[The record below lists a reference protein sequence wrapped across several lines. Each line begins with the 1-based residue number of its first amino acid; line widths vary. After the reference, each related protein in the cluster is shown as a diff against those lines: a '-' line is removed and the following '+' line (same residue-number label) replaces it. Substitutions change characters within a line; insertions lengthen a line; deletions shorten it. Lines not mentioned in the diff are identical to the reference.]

1 MIDFQNQI
9 QAFTT
14 SQYLQ
19 TKSITKLF
27 STRTSSSRRGRSSGN
42 SAASFTV
49 AKPINKNLIIL
60 GIAGGVTENLLQ
72 EYISGTFP
80 ANYQYSNVIFFMNR
94 LPFSTS
100 LLDKLPSL
108 SLAKQKITIVTLDP
122 SNPAA
127 GIDGLK
133 VISND
138 PQSRQGLSQIPF
150 FSGSSERKQ
159 EDIIVSID
167 DINEYER
174 LKFIRE
180 QQASSGNDRDA
191 NNQPRAP
198 PATFTQTDR
207 EYLNRVSSLVSTS
220 LKSSATSS
228 NHYFI
233 LQQRGESAAENTSPL
248 TRLSTVTKS
257 LLDQQRT
264 AYSILQY
271 NELVG
276 GIPDFKPLPFSSL
289 PQAEPEL
296 EISSKLQSLVVSPYN
311 TKPSRAAIIQKKAA
325 SATASSTALSPNSLD
340 EDVSVIPPDVCVR
353 GGIVKF
359 LFQYLDKEFLPI
371 TLNND
376 GSTPSP
382 SPLKASITSIEG
394 NPLTT
399 KDYSRLF
406 QRLRSFTARAPSDG
420 NKVEVLSF
428 DFKQILRLPQFMAW
442 LEDTWYFNALLEIK
456 ASTIGVGPRP
466 TRLRIVN
473 NSTMQ
478 LDWVDI
484 SHKDLEVYTVGAL
497 TFDFILNNN
506 SPTEAVEGEEV
517 STESKRR
524 KKRGGRGGSSSI
536 PDQLVISRVRFA
548 TPASQNKEKEDTS
561 NELTAETLL
570 LERLIEGINKNA
582 YKKMFCLP
590 LDEDDV
596 NADED

>member
-19 TKSITKLF
+19 TRSITKLF
-27 STRTSSSRRGRSSGN
+27 STRTSSSRRGRSSGS

-60 GIAGGVTENLLQ
+60 GIAGGVAENLLQ

-150 FSGSSERKQ
+150 FSGSSEGKQ
-159 EDIIVSID
+159 ENIIVSID

-207 EYLNRVSSLVSTS
+207 EYLNRVSALVSNS
-220 LKSSATSS
+220 LKSSP

-233 LQQRGESAAENTSPL
+233 LQQRGESAVENTSPL

-257 LLDQQRT
+257 LLDQQRI

-296 EISSKLQSLVVSPYN
+296 ELSSKLQSLVVSPYN

-325 SATASSTALSPNSLD
+325 SATSSSAALSPNSLD

-359 LFQYLDKEFLPI
+359 LSQYLDKEFLPI

-376 GSTPSP
+376 GSTTSP

-420 NKVEVLSF
+420 NKAEVLSF

-442 LEDTWYFNALLEIK
+442 LEDTWYFNALLEVK
-456 ASTIGVGPRP
+456 ASTIGIGPRP

-484 SHKDLEVYTVGAL
+484 SPKDLEIYTIGAL
-497 TFDFILNNN
+497 TFDFILNNK
-506 SPTEAVEGEEV
+506 SPTEVVEGEEV
-517 STESKRR
+517 NTESKRR
-524 KKRGGRGGSSSI
+524 KKRGGRSASTSI

-548 TPASQNKEKEDTS
+548 TPASQNNDKEDTS

-596 NADED
+596 DADED